1 VERAPVIVLDTHAWL
16 FAVGAPERL
25 SARAR
30 GAIDASDDIVV
41 STMSAWEVAM
51 LVARGR
57 IALDRPVDR
66 WIDDALVA
74 LEARL
79 ANVDLEIALG
89 GAGLMTRAL
98 DPADAMIAATGLAFG
113 AAVVSRDRNLDGV
126 AGLRVIW

>member
-1 VERAPVIVLDTHAWL
+1 MIVLDTHAWL
-16 FAVGAPERL
+16 IAVDAPERL

-79 ANVDLEIALG
+79 ADVDLEIALA

-113 AAVVSRDRNLDGV
+113 AAVVSRDRNLDDV

>member
-1 VERAPVIVLDTHAWL
+1 VIVLDTHAWL
-16 FAVGAPERL
+16 IAVDAPERL

-79 ANVDLEIALG
+79 ADVDLEIALA

-113 AAVVSRDRNLDGV
+113 AAVVSRDRNLDDV